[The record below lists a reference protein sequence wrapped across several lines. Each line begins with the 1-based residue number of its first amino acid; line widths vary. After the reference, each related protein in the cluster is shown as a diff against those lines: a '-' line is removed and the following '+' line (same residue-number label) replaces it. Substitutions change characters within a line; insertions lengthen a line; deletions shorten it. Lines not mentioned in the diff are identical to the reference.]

1 MKKITIESKH
11 SSTTNKSIRA
21 KNFFNS
27 AFKTFSLYDNV
38 RSIPGIDG
46 LKPSQRKAIYG
57 TIHRGE
63 NAGELQVERLASY
76 IAQKTDYHHGA
87 GSMMSTLVGMAVTLY
102 PGSNNMNL
110 FVPEGQFGSRLTKEP
125 GAGRY
130 INTYLSPYFRQ
141 LCKKE
146 DDIILEHN
154 KIDGEEIE
162 PKFYLPILPLVLIN
176 GATGMGTGH
185 SCEIKS
191 YHPNHIRDATLKVLD
206 GFKLSSGTLLPW
218 FRGFKGTV
226 TRNPEN
232 AQVIMTGKL
241 VVENSTTIRITELP
255 VGVFLDQYKEHLNS
269 LEEPDKN
276 GDVFIKDYEDSSTED
291 SFNFKV
297 MVPRSTTALSEAELY
312 KKFKLTSRDTEN
324 FTLWNANGTLQKFSS
339 AEDVISMYVPWRLG
353 FYEVRRQKLIS
364 DTTEAIRFQSEVVRF
379 IRFYIANVKTFRD
392 TSKKELIEVL
402 SANGFIDYEKLLGM
416 SIWNLTR
423 DKIAE
428 LEKKL
433 DDLKA
438 YLETLKIDSA
448 PQMYRREL
456 KAFTYEE

>member
-1 MKKITIESKH
+1 MTKITTAPKH
-11 SSTTNKSIRA
+11 GSTTGQSIRA
-21 KNFFNS
+21 RNFFNS

-87 GSMMSTLVGMAVTLY
+87 GSMMSTLVGLAATLY

-146 DDIILEHN
+146 DDCILDHN
-154 KIDGEEIE
+154 EVDGEQIE
-162 PKFYLPILPLVLIN
+162 PKFYLPILPLVLLN

-185 SCEIKS
+185 SVEIKS
-191 YHPNHIRDATLKVLD
+191 YHPDQIRDACLKVLD
-206 GFKLSSGTLLPW
+206 GKQLKQRTLTPW
-218 FRGFKGTV
+218 FRGFHGTV
-226 TRNPEN
+226 TRNAETG
-232 AQVIMTGKL
+232 QVIMTGKL
-241 VVENSTTIRITELP
+241 KVVNSTTIQISELP
-255 VGVFLDQYKEHLNS
+255 VGKFLDDYKEVLNK
-269 LEEPDKN
+269 LEESE
-276 GDVFIKDYEDSSTED
+276 FIKDYDDSSTED

-297 MVPRSTTALSEAELY
+297 TVPRSTTALSEEQLY
-312 KKFKLTSRDTEN
+312 QKFKLISRDTEN
-324 FTLWNANGTLQKFSS
+324 FTLWNASGTLQRFES
-339 AEDVISMYVPWRLG
+339 AEDVIHMYVPWRLS

-364 DTTEAIRFQSEVVRF
+364 DTRESIRFQTEVVRF
-379 IRFYIANVKTFRD
+379 IRYYIANVKVFRD

-402 SANGFIDYEKLLGM
+402 LENKFEDYDRLLSM
-416 SIWNLTR
+416 AIWNLTK

-433 DDLKA
+433 EDLRA
-438 YLETLKIDSA
+438 YLTKLEADTA
-448 PQMYRREL
+448 VTMYKREL
-456 KAFTYEE
+456 TAFKYNETP